1 MKGQTQKEMKQDVN
15 SKRDEEKQEVMRKG
29 WKKNLMKENLKIFC
43 FERDSFFKIR
53 KSFSF

>member
-29 WKKNLMKENLKIFC
+29 RKKNLKENLKMFC
-43 FERDSFFKIR
+43 FERDSFFEIR

>member
-29 WKKNLMKENLKIFC
+29 WKKNLMKENLKMFC

>member
-29 WKKNLMKENLKIFC
+29 RKKNLMKENLKMFC
-43 FERDSFFKIR
+43 FERDSFF
-53 KSFSF
+53 